1 MPVCIWHAMFC
12 TYCWISRNGV
22 CGVQR
27 WRDAEEWRWLGYR
40 ADRAQTSGFL
50 HSGQRILDGWVDSS
64 ITCWHLRWTVSH
76 TRIHTIWWL
85 VLAALCVFT
94 LLWAIRVFRSPTCWW
109 HLTWTAHFERNLN
122 EMIKH
127 GKEALRA
134 VALALCDKMKWPFAS
149 VLQVDGACHCK
160 RETCC
165 LSKLFSIILEE
176 LTLFLPVKY
185 GKHT

>member
-109 HLTWTAHFERNLN
+109 YLTWTAHFERNLN

-127 GKEALRA
+127 GKERSGQSHW
-134 VALALCDKMKWPFAS
+134 LCVTKWNGLLPQSF
-149 VLQVDGACHCK
+149 
-160 RETCC
+160 
-165 LSKLFSIILEE
+165 KLMVPA
-176 LTLFLPVKY
+176 TAR
-185 GKHT
+185 GKHAASASCLVSFWRS